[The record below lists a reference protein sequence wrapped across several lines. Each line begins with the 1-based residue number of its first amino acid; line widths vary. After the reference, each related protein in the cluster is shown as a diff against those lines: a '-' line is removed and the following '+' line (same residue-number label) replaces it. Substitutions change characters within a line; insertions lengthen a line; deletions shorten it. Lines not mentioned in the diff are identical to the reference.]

1 MKHVPESLSELKKLR
16 TPIRNINL
24 EHYENLTGLEKFAV
38 VVTRRVGTM
47 GFFFIV
53 FVWTILWVG
62 WNVLA
67 PAGLRFDPYP
77 AFVLWLI
84 ISNAIQIS
92 LMPLIMIGQ
101 NLQGKHGEARAE
113 ADFEVN
119 TKAERE
125 IGAILMHL
133 ENQNE
138 MLLQIAKGIQDRK
151 PRTKR

>member
-1 MKHVPESLSELKKLR
+1 MKHSPAPLEELKKLR
-16 TPIRNINL
+16 TPVRNINI
-24 EHYENLTGLEKFAV
+24 EQYEQLTGLERFAV
-38 VVTRRVGTM
+38 EVTKRVGTM
-47 GFFFIV
+47 GFFFLI
-53 FVWTILWVG
+53 FTWTLLWVG

-67 PAGLRFDPYP
+67 PAELRFDPYP

-92 LMPLIMIGQ
+92 LMPLILIGQ

-125 IGAILMHL
+125 IETILMHL
-133 ENQNE
+133 ENQSE
-138 MLLQIAKGIQDRK
+138 MLLKIAKEMQGHEK
-151 PRTKR
+151 MAKR